1 MLRMTLTVVL
11 ASVLVVLMGCR
22 ASNTGRGQI
31 VPISSSAVASP
42 IGAVNLAAASETD
55 LIEQV
60 AINRQA
66 YRHGLELLVS
76 YYTRMGNNMKLTWA
90 QKELSALI
98 AMPKY
103 KYIIDAQPAGPDLK
117 ATTLIPEADALYQEG
132 RQLEKDAG
140 ILPFAKSEE
149 LLRLALEKYNQLISR
164 HPASDK
170 IDDAAF
176 HAGGIYE
183 YFKDYN
189 IALLYYQRA
198 YQWDRETPHPARFK
212 AAYILDRHMHRR
224 AEALDLYKEAVR
236 EDSEFE
242 EWTIFARKRIKE
254 LTGEEQ
260 STQ

>member
-1 MLRMTLTVVL
+1 
-11 ASVLVVLMGCR
+11 MGCR

-31 VPISSSAVASP
+31 VPRTSDPASSP
-42 IGAVNLAAASETD
+42 IGPVNIASASEAD

-60 AINRQA
+60 VINRQA
-66 YRHGLELLVS
+66 YRRGLELLVN

-90 QKELSALI
+90 RKELSALI

-103 KYIIDAQPAGPDLK
+103 KYIIDAQPAGADLK
-117 ATTLIPEADALYQEG
+117 ATTLIPEADALYQEA
-132 RQLEKDAG
+132 RALEKDAG

-149 LLRLALEKYNQLISR
+149 SLRLALEKYNELISK
-164 HPASDK
+164 HPSSDK

-176 HAGGIYE
+176 RAGGIYE
-183 YFKDYN
+183 YFKDHN

-198 YQWDRETPHPARFK
+198 FQWDPETPHPARFK
-212 AAYILDRHMHRR
+212 AAYILDRNMHRR

-242 EWTIFARKRIKE
+242 EWTIFASKRIKE

-260 STQ
+260 GTQ